1 MGVRYEIRRA
11 SGTQPYYA
19 RAVSSGNHK
28 VLMTSETYYNK
39 SDAIAVCNLMKGNGD
54 TVVDLT

>member
-19 RAVSSGNHK
+19 RAVSLGNHK
-28 VLMTSETYYNK
+28 VLMTSETYYAK
-39 SDAIAVCNLMKGNGD
+39 SDAIHVANLMKGPGD